1 VSENSADLRLCP
13 LSPMEDVGLD
23 FDTLLRR
30 SARRLFPG
38 ESSDISVRPQQ
49 ASSSFNLSSRSE
61 GVSYARSSD
70 LDGSATSSA

>member
-1 VSENSADLRLCP
+1 MSENSADLGLCP
-13 LSPMEDVGLD
+13 LSPLKDVSLD

-38 ESSDISVRPQQ
+38 KCFDISVRPHQT
-49 ASSSFNLSSRSE
+49 SSSFNISSICE